1 MMILRR
7 NILFFLSILLL
18 GTPFIIL
25 AEQQDD
31 GYDDDGGAQGNDD
44 DAAAE
49 NNNNDD
55 AAQAYY
61 YDNVESDGD
70 YSQGDDDSITYWT
83 DYAILPKR
91 CIVYDNVDVVVFSV
105 HETYYQQCQD
115 TPVGTYI
122 TPVPI
127 FLQGYLQYYM
137 QIQEDKGYDD
147 YELPE
152 AADYAYC
159 TRVVIQNE
167 EYWLQIGCSDG
178 NNLSISVNIYSDNTC
193 TTRSVVDGYDDANI
207 DVSEIQLPFKH
218 CQSCVMWVDKND
230 DEIDDMF
237 YENRKTNAPLCSTAW
252 SYKQT
257 CGRKC
262 LKTGLEPKTKDGWNT
277 PDKVLLAILAV
288 FGLGMLAAIL
298 RKRQNMSNK
307 DALLEQAAMSAAGLQ
322 QAHVIGIFVLIIIV
336 ITVFALLQLKN
347 ITWALLLIMNT
358 ALFGYLM
365 KLTVDSGVSA
375 GETVIG
381 PDGTIIRHADSDDS
395 SVESI
400 SNLNSAKNNP
410 GTYHLPTIS

>member
-1 MMILRR
+1 MILRR

-252 SYKQT
+252 SYKQS

>member
-1 MMILRR
+1 MILRR
-7 NILFFLSILLL
+7 SILFFLSILLL